1 MISVRLSI
9 GNKITGSKIMTLNHK
24 KKYFSKLIKLM
35 FKVGYTVYRD
45 ALESSQEGRILTL
58 VNPKQENPASVRNG
72 FQF

>member
-45 ALESSQEGRILTL
+45 ALESRQEGRILTL